1 MGDGPFFRQRP
12 SALVG
17 GVGVGFEASSSV
29 SAFTSSEDDEKY
41 EGDGAPPR
49 AKARC
54 GGGGGIVVGGGGS
67 LPAAVKETTPSM
79 SLRFIICFSGP
90 TGSLARSVSTRR
102 IAAFTGSSSAPP
114 SSGGAIFINFYAE
127 ISLSGPLFWCLFYLG
142 IPIGKIRLLPKNHT
156 S

>member
-1 MGDGPFFRQRP
+1 MMGDGPFFRQRP

-114 SSGGAIFINFYAE
+114 PSSGGAIFINFYAE
-127 ISLSGPLFWCLFYLG
+127 ISLLSGLCPLFWCLST
-142 IPIGKIRLLPKNHT
+142 RLVPVL
-156 S
+156 